1 MHATSIFLLAG
12 ALCASA
18 ATWARPLELAAPGM
32 PITLDERPKDV
43 ATADWLAQQRWYA
56 LTLEGNALLVTPVTQ
71 LTEARFH
78 STQGKAADRMVEGK
92 KSAVIKPAMALKLAP
107 DSLFAVRALNDNGVP
122 VALPAASFAGTAL
135 NDVLSQGWQ
144 SKVSIAG
151 KAWHLS
157 TRSQQRPD
165 GKLLA
170 GSLEI
175 IGQTEGSAPQVLLPA
190 ASGMAFARQELLWIG
205 DIDDDAHPDLLVRRM
220 RLTGDVQYVFLR
232 GGDTA
237 ILTMPDARKASYYSS
252 GVEPESNTFTWPKD
266 RPPAPFRLTRQGG
279 FSISSAA
286 WQEALGDPPPA
297 LPRTLAE
304 RQYQLGKETMRFTLE
319 YLPRVGGVDGPVG
332 DDMWAGQV
340 VVRVFFRGRSQVLM
354 EAQAPDDDNFTLS
367 FGTLGTEPGI
377 TVDYHPHYNNTL
389 QYHWVYDGERFQQ
402 VLAVQL
408 QGC

>member
-1 MHATSIFLLAG
+1 MQATRILLLAG
-12 ALCASA
+12 ALCTSVA
-18 ATWARPLELAAPGM
+18 AWARPLELAAPGT
-32 PITLDERPKDV
+32 PIALDARPRHV
-43 ATADWLAQQRWYA
+43 AAADWLAQQRWYG
-56 LTLEGNALLVTPVTQ
+56 LTLQGNALVVTPVTQ
-71 LTEARFH
+71 LTEASFH
-78 STQGKAADRMVEGK
+78 SAVGKDADRMLEGAK
-92 KSAVIKPAMALKLAP
+92 TALIKPAMALKLAP
-107 DSLFAVRALNDNGVP
+107 DSLFAVRILDDNGVP
-122 VALPAASFAGTAL
+122 VALPAAAFAGTAPT
-135 NDVLSQGWQ
+135 DVLGQGWQ
-144 SKVSIAG
+144 SKVIIAG
-151 KAWHLS
+151 KAWTLS

-175 IGQTEGSAPQVLLPA
+175 IGKTEGRAPQVLLPA
-190 ASGMAFARQELLWIG
+190 SSGMAFARQELLWIG
-205 DIDDDAHPDLLVRRM
+205 DIDGDATPDLLVRRM

-232 GGDTA
+232 GADTA
-237 ILTMPDARKASYYSS
+237 VLTMPDARKASYYSS

-266 RPPAPFRLTRQGG
+266 RSPAPFRLTRKGG

-286 WQEALGDPPPA
+286 WQEALGDPLPA

-304 RQYQLGKETMRFTLE
+304 RQYQLGKETIRFTLE

-402 VLAVQL
+402 VLATQL